1 MPLFVFLAGR
11 KVNNARH
18 QASKRQLGVG
28 HRPTATAA
36 MIPGETQE
44 ILTSAQMAA
53 CSLVVVGLQ
62 RVREREEGVIAVTT
76 VGLCRVGR
84 QGRDKFP
91 IQLGFDCSSL
101 I

>member
-1 MPLFVFLAGR
+1 MCSVAVLVLGGKEGQQCTPP
-11 KVNNARH
+11 
-18 QASKRQLGVG
+18 SKRQLGVG

-44 ILTSAQMAA
+44 ILTS
-53 CSLVVVGLQ
+53 LRPNGGLQ
-62 RVREREEGVIAVTT
+62 LGRRFAEEGVIAVTT

-84 QGRDKFP
+84 QGRDKFS
-91 IQLGFDCSSL
+91 IKLGFDCSSL